1 MLPVIGITPLW
12 DEKLS
17 SLWMLPGY
25 ADGITACGGL
35 PVILP
40 LTSDKRLVNRFFSMC
55 DAILLTGGQDVSPL
69 LYGQQPRPGTE
80 TCPLRDAQDSLLLE
94 LALMQDKPLLGI
106 CRGLQPM
113 NVFLGGTL
121 WPDLPAELPGTAHKM
136 LPPYDRA
143 AHSVSLVP
151 GSPLARLTGQS
162 VFQVNSCH
170 HQGIH
175 RLSRQLSPM
184 AISPDGLTEAV
195 YMPHR
200 RFIQAVQWHP
210 EFLFEK
216 DPFSRLLL
224 DSFVKAAARFRA
236 DADAQRGTP

>member
-40 LTSDKRLVNRFFSMC
+40 LTSDKRLVNRLFSMC

-94 LALMQDKPLLGI
+94 LALAQDKPLLGI
-106 CRGLQPM
+106 CRGLQLM
-113 NVFLGGTL
+113 NVFLGALCGRISQPSFREQRTKCCR
-121 WPDLPAELPGTAHKM
+121 PMTA
-136 LPPYDRA
+136 PPTA
-143 AHSVSLVP
+143 
-151 GSPLARLTGQS
+151 
-162 VFQVNSCH
+162 
-170 HQGIH
+170 
-175 RLSRQLSPM
+175 
-184 AISPDGLTEAV
+184 
-195 YMPHR
+195 
-200 RFIQAVQWHP
+200 
-210 EFLFEK
+210 
-216 DPFSRLLL
+216 
-224 DSFVKAAARFRA
+224 
-236 DADAQRGTP
+236 